1 MRDRDLRV
9 LEFHKVIGLVA
20 ALAASGPG
28 RRAVEMLR
36 PSGDPAEAAARL
48 RVTAE
53 MVALRAHAG
62 ALPMQEFAD
71 QRELLLAAAREGAVL
86 DGVSLLSVRD
96 FVLAARHVAA
106 FMRSRVEPYPNLG
119 GMAQNLAAPKE
130 LADALLGALADD
142 GGLLDEASPQLLRLR
157 TRLRA
162 ERVELEARLARSL
175 NAPGMDSFVSDYLVT
190 VRNHRFVLP
199 LKLNYSERLEGIV
212 QDRSVSGETLFV
224 EPMWAVELNNRLMM
238 LEREV
243 EAEERRILT
252 HLTAMIR
259 GYGVEL
265 RMTFDAMVALDA
277 LNARAIFAERLRCVE
292 PVLGNFGESGLELV
306 EARHPLLV
314 AGGRDAVPI
323 DVRIAAGLH
332 GIVISGPNTGG
343 KTVALK
349 TMGLLALMAQA
360 GLLIPSREGSRIVVF
375 RSIFADIGDEQSIEA
390 SLSSFAAHIANL
402 SEMAAALKEPAL
414 VILDE
419 PGEGTDPV
427 EGAALAIGLMTYL
440 GRRQCLVAIATHSAA
455 IKLHAYSR
463 AGFEASAVDF
473 DAEHLRPLYRL
484 KPHTIGQSYGLAV
497 AERLGLPGEIVAAA
511 REAMPAGAAEVER
524 VLGLLD
530 AERAEIRAEAER
542 LREEER
548 RAAERAAEAEETA
561 RRARARIDAERERVV
576 AEGKALIAE
585 IRRES
590 AALAEEVR
598 AGRKSQRELAS
609 TLARAAERIS
619 AIAPRAGAEEEG
631 AAREPLKVGDR
642 VEFGDIQ
649 GDLIALEPGRA
660 VVSRGGLRIE
670 VAPER
675 LRRAQLRA
683 GSAQERAGQERVPK
697 VTVSAASG
705 ADGGDSELNLI
716 GMRTAEALR
725 RLEEFLD
732 QAYLTNRSEVRIV
745 HGIGSGALKKAVHE
759 YLADSRYCASFRQAE
774 PHRGGAGA
782 TVVQLNL

>member
-1 MRDRDLRV
+1 MRERDLRV

-20 ALAASGPG
+20 ALAASESG

-36 PSGDPAEAAARL
+36 PSGDPAEVAVRL

-53 MVALRAHAG
+53 MVSLRAHAG

-71 QRELLLAAAREGAVL
+71 QREVLLAAAREGAVL
-86 DGVSLLSVRD
+86 DGVSLLKVRD

-106 FMRSRVEPYPNLG
+106 FMRSRVEPHPHLAAT
-119 GMAQNLAAPKE
+119 AQNLAAPKE

-142 GGLLDEASPQLLRLR
+142 GGLLDDASPQLARLR
-157 TRLRA
+157 NRLRA

-175 NAPGMDSFVSDYLVT
+175 NAPGMEAFVSDYLVT

-259 GYGVEL
+259 GYGTEL
-265 RMTFDAMVALDA
+265 RMTFEAMVALDA
-277 LNARAIFAERLRCVE
+277 LNARAIFAERLRCIE
-292 PVLGNFGESGLELV
+292 PVLGEFGESGLELV
-306 EARHPLLV
+306 EARHPLLI
-314 AGGRDAVPI
+314 AGGRDVVPI

-349 TMGLLALMAQA
+349 TIGLLALLAQA
-360 GLLIPSREGSRIVVF
+360 GLLIPAREGSRIIVF

-402 SEMAAALKEPAL
+402 SEMAAALREPAL

-440 GRRQCLVAIATHSAA
+440 RRRRCLVAIATHSAA

-473 DAEHLRPLYRL
+473 DAENLQPLYRL

-497 AERLGLPGEIVAAA
+497 AERLGLPIEIVSAA

-524 VLGLLD
+524 VLALLET
-530 AERAEIRAEAER
+530 ERAEVREQAER
-542 LREEER
+542 LRMEQR
-548 RAAERAAEAEETA
+548 RAEELAAEAEEAA
-561 RRARARIDAERERVV
+561 RRARARIESERERVV
-576 AEGKALIAE
+576 AEGKSLIAE
-585 IRRES
+585 LRREG
-590 AALAEEVR
+590 ATLAEEVR
-598 AGRKSQRELAS
+598 AGRKAQREMGSMLG
-609 TLARAAERIS
+609 RAAERIGQMAPS
-619 AIAPRAGAEEEG
+619 AAEG
-631 AAREPLKVGDR
+631 AGEGGVAREPLKVGDR

-649 GDLIALEPGRA
+649 GELIALEPGRA

-675 LRRAQLRA
+675 LRRAQSRA
-683 GSAQERAGQERVPK
+683 VERGAPK
-697 VTVSAASG
+697 VTVSAG
-705 ADGGDSELNLI
+705 TGPDGGDSELNLI
-716 GMRTAEALR
+716 GMRTADALR

-732 QAYLTNRSEVRIV
+732 QAYLTNRAEVRIV
-745 HGIGSGALKKAVHE
+745 HGIGSGVLKKAVHE
-759 YLADSRYCASFRQAE
+759 YLSDSPYCAGFRQAD

-782 TVVQLNL
+782 TVVQVNL

>member
-1 MRDRDLRV
+1 MRERDLRV

-20 ALAASGPG
+20 ALAASEPG
-28 RRAVEMLR
+28 RRAVDALR
-36 PSGDPAEAAARL
+36 PAGDPAEVAVRL

-53 MVALRAHAG
+53 MVSLRAHAG

-71 QRELLLAAAREGAVL
+71 QRGVLLAAAREGAVL
-86 DGVSLLSVRD
+86 DGVALLSMRD

-106 FMRSRVEPYPNLG
+106 FMRSRVEPYPHLAAA
-119 GMAQNLAAPKE
+119 AQNLAAPKE
-130 LADALLGALADD
+130 LADALLGAMADD
-142 GGLLDEASPQLLRLR
+142 GGLLDEASPQLARLR
-157 TRLRA
+157 NRLRA

-175 NAPGMDSFVSDYLVT
+175 NASGMEPFVSDYLVT

-243 EAEERRILT
+243 EAEERRILA
-252 HLTAMIR
+252 HLTSMIR
-259 GYGVEL
+259 GYGDEL
-265 RMTFDAMVALDA
+265 RITFDAMVELDA

-292 PVLGNFGESGLELV
+292 PVLGEFGDSGLELID
-306 EARHPLLV
+306 ARHPLLMSAAPNLAPHDV
-314 AGGRDAVPI
+314 VPI
-323 DVRIAAGLH
+323 DVRIGAGLH

-349 TMGLLALMAQA
+349 TIGLLALMAQA
-360 GLLIPSREGSRIVVF
+360 GLLIPAREGSRIIVF

-402 SEMAAALKEPAL
+402 REMAAALHEPAL

-440 GRRQCLVAIATHSAA
+440 GRRRCLVAIATHSAA

-473 DAEHLRPLYRL
+473 DADNLQPLYRL

-524 VLGLLD
+524 VLALLE
-530 AERAEIRAEAER
+530 AERAEVRTEAER
-542 LREEER
+542 LRAEQR
-548 RAAERAAEAEETA
+548 RAVELAAEVEETT
-561 RRARARIDAERERVV
+561 RRARARIEGERERVV
-576 AEGKALIAE
+576 AEGKELIADL
-585 IRRES
+585 RRES
-590 AALAEEVR
+590 AALAEEVK
-598 AGRKSQRELAS
+598 AGRKAQRELGS
-609 TLARAAERIS
+609 MLGRATERIEGMAPS
-619 AIAPRAGAEEEG
+619 AAGEGGAPRD
-631 AAREPLKVGDR
+631 PLKVGDR

-675 LRRAQLRA
+675 LRRAQSRA
-683 GSAQERAGQERVPK
+683 TGHDRTPK
-697 VTVSAASG
+697 VTVSAG
-705 ADGGDSELNLI
+705 PGPDGGEAELNLI
-716 GMRTAEALR
+716 GMRTSDALR

-732 QAYLTNRSEVRIV
+732 QAYLTNRAEVRIV

-759 YLADSRYCASFRQAE
+759 YLSESPYCVGFRQAD

>member
-1 MRDRDLRV
+1 MRQRDLRV

-20 ALAASGPG
+20 ALAASTPG
-28 RRAVEMLR
+28 RRALEALR
-36 PSGDPAEAAARL
+36 PSADAAEVAARLEAAA
-48 RVTAE
+48 E
-53 MVALRAHAG
+53 MVSLRAHAG

-71 QRELLLAAAREGAVL
+71 QREILLAAARAGAVL
-86 DGVSLLSVRD
+86 DGAALLCVRD
-96 FVLAARHVAA
+96 FVIVARQVAI
-106 FMRSRVEPYPNLG
+106 FMRSRVESYPHLSS
-119 GMAQNLAAPKE
+119 MAQNLAAPKE

-162 ERVELEARLARSL
+162 ERVELEARLMRSL
-175 NAPGMDSFVSDYLVT
+175 SAPGMEAFISDHLVT

-199 LKLNYSERLEGIV
+199 LKLNYAERLEGIV

-243 EAEERRILT
+243 ESEERRILA

-259 GYGVEL
+259 GYGAEL
-265 RMTFDAMVALDA
+265 SMTFEALVALDA
-277 LNARAIFAERLRCVE
+277 LNARAVFAERLRCVK
-292 PVLGNFGESGLELV
+292 PSIVDYAASGLELV
-306 EARHPLLV
+306 EARHPLLI
-314 AGGRDAVPI
+314 AGGREVVPI
-323 DVRIAAGLH
+323 DVRIAPGLR

-349 TMGLLALMAQA
+349 TIGLLMLMAQA
-360 GLLIPSREGSRIVVF
+360 GLLIPARQGSRIGIF

-402 SEMAAALKEPAL
+402 SEMAARLEEPAL

-427 EGAALAIGLMTYL
+427 EGAALAIGLMNYL
-440 GRRQCLVAIATHSAA
+440 GRRRCLVAIATHSAA

-463 AGFEASAVDF
+463 AGYEAAAVDF

-497 AERLGLPGEIVAAA
+497 AERLGLPHEIVSAA

-524 VLGLLD
+524 VLALLE
-530 AERAEIRAEAER
+530 AERAELRAEAER
-542 LREEER
+542 LRAEER
-548 RAAERAAEAEETA
+548 RMAERAAETEESA
-561 RRARARIDAERERVV
+561 RRARARLEDERERVA
-576 AEGKALIAE
+576 AEGRAAIAE
-585 IRRES
+585 LRREHS
-590 AALAEEVR
+590 ALAEEVR
-598 AGRKSQRELAS
+598 AGRRAHRELNAS
-609 TLARAAERIS
+609 LARASERIAQMAPGPQPEQS
-619 AIAPRAGAEEEG
+619 AAGG
-631 AAREPLKVGDR
+631 EPLKVGDR

-649 GDLIALEPGRA
+649 GELLALGPARA

-675 LRRAQLRA
+675 LRRARNRA
-683 GSAQERAGQERVPK
+683 IDRATPRVTINP
-697 VTVSAASG
+697 ASG
-705 ADGGDSELNLI
+705 AEGERELNLI
-716 GMRTAEALR
+716 GMRTADALR

-732 QAYLTNRSEVRIV
+732 QAYLTNQPEVRIV
-745 HGIGSGALKKAVHE
+745 HGIGSGALKKAVHD
-759 YLADSRYCASFRQAE
+759 YLRDSRYSAGFRQAE
-774 PHRGGAGA
+774 PHQGGAGA
-782 TVVQLNL
+782 TIVRLNL

>member
-1 MRDRDLRV
+1 
-9 LEFHKVIGLVA
+9 
-20 ALAASGPG
+20 
-28 RRAVEMLR
+28 
-36 PSGDPAEAAARL
+36 
-48 RVTAE
+48 
-53 MVALRAHAG
+53 
-62 ALPMQEFAD
+62 MQEFAD
-71 QRELLLAAAREGAVL
+71 QREVLLAAAREGAVL
-86 DGVSLLSVRD
+86 DGVSLLKVRD

-106 FMRSRVEPYPNLG
+106 FMRSRVEPYPHLAAA
-119 GMAQNLAAPKE
+119 AQNLAAPKE

-142 GGLLDEASPQLLRLR
+142 GGLLDEASPQLARLR
-157 TRLRA
+157 NRLRA

-175 NAPGMDSFVSDYLVT
+175 NASGMEPFVSDYLVT

-243 EAEERRILT
+243 EAEERRILA
-252 HLTAMIR
+252 HLTGMIR
-259 GYGVEL
+259 GYGAEL
-265 RMTFDAMVALDA
+265 RMTFEAMVALDA
-277 LNARAIFAERLRCVE
+277 LNARAIFAERLRCIE
-292 PVLGNFGESGLELV
+292 PVLGEFGESGLELI
-306 EARHPLLV
+306 EARHPLLMS
-314 AGGRDAVPI
+314 AARDVVPI

-349 TMGLLALMAQA
+349 TIGLLALMAQA
-360 GLLIPSREGSRIVVF
+360 GLLIPAREGSRIIVF

-440 GRRQCLVAIATHSAA
+440 GRRRCLVAIATHSAA

-473 DAEHLRPLYRL
+473 DAENLQPLYRL

-497 AERLGLPGEIVAAA
+497 AERLGLPIEIVSAA
-511 REAMPAGAAEVER
+511 REVMPAGAAEVER
-524 VLGLLD
+524 VLGLLE
-530 AERAEIRAEAER
+530 AERAEVRAEAER
-542 LREEER
+542 LRVEQRRAEER
-548 RAAERAAEAEETA
+548 ATEAEEAA
-561 RRARARIDAERERVV
+561 RRAHARIENERERVV
-576 AEGKALIAE
+576 AEGKSLIAE
-585 IRRES
+585 LRRES
-590 AALAEEVR
+590 ATLAEEVR
-598 AGRKSQRELAS
+598 AGRKAQREMGSMLG
-609 TLARAAERIS
+609 RAAARVEQM
-619 AIAPRAGAEEEG
+619 APNAAEGAGEGG
-631 AAREPLKVGDR
+631 AAREPLKVGER

-649 GDLIALEPGRA
+649 GELIALEPGRA

-675 LRRAQLRA
+675 LRRAQSR
-683 GSAQERAGQERVPK
+683 SADRGAPK
-697 VTVSAASG
+697 VTVSAGPA

-716 GMRTAEALR
+716 GMRTADALR
-725 RLEEFLD
+725 QLEEFLD
-732 QAYLTNRSEVRIV
+732 QAYLTNRAEVRIV
-745 HGIGSGALKKAVHE
+745 HGLGSGALKKAVHE
-759 YLADSRYCASFRQAE
+759 YLSDSPYCAGFRQAD